1 MHAFYA
7 NHILLSP
14 IWFKSSHSNHTIA
27 CIIWLFDNGSR
38 TWSACIRDYHVLF
51 LMNTSSN
58 LIWELLNSRFG
69 WTFKLLV
76 YSVSRSFF
84 CLLICNWWMHLQ
96 WKWWLPLTVCK
107 REVFQS
113 KRWTFELWDLDVNI
127 MTSIKLCRTT
137 FWYFFHEEIF
147 TSNKK
152 WTWKA
157 VKKKKLPFCYGYTCL
172 L

>member
-1 MHAFYA
+1 MAQKFKMKKWSFIYCSTNYKFNTWCVYWSLPTIARYVSAFQMHAFYA

-38 TWSACIRDYHVLF
+38 TWSARIRDYHVLF

-84 CLLICNWWMHLQ
+84 CLFLNASPVKTTTSSYSVQ
-96 WKWWLPLTVCK
+96 K
-107 REVFQS
+107 RSVSE
-113 KRWTFELWDLDVNI
+113 
-127 MTSIKLCRTT
+127 
-137 FWYFFHEEIF
+137 
-147 TSNKK
+147 
-152 WTWKA
+152 
-157 VKKKKLPFCYGYTCL
+157 
-172 L
+172 